1 VRTEIKAG
9 ETSDYLSFDLVMAD
23 NLPEQSVLLAD
34 RGYDFDNIRKV
45 MDVRDVVP
53 VIPCAKLGS

>member
-1 VRTEIKAG
+1 MRTEIKAG
-9 ETSDYLSFDLVMAD
+9 QTSDYLSFDLVMAD

-45 MDVRDVVP
+45 MDVRDVVS